1 MWASSFRIRAIWI
14 QWSECRASPLLLPWS
29 AKTLITAPY
38 FRHSWRNSR
47 DPSGLR
53 AAQLF
58 LGRSS
63 WLGLKSSAFPV
74 WCFLFKEGVLRVPY
88 SPKKVTSVRSWARPS
103 TPWDTLRHPETP
115 CHPNVSPWLSCYFPV
130 TFTRCIMLLFD
141 ICMDIV
147 EELWICRQIHLRRV
161 EHAVQNLGISKG
173 QRSIAKLHVEGHGG
187 TRTCPNL
194 PNTKLLPDVTRC
206 YQ

>member
-47 DPSGLR
+47 DPSGLK

-74 WCFLFKEGVLRVPY
+74 WCFFFKEGVLRVPY
-88 SPKKVTSVRSWARPS
+88 SPKRSLLYDLEHDPLHPE
-103 TPWDTLRHPETP
+103 TPWDTLRHPVTP
-115 CHPNVSPWLSCYFPV
+115 MCLPGFPV
-130 TFTRCIMLLFD
+130 TFQLLSPVASCPVLLLFD
-141 ICMDIV
+141 LCMDIV
-147 EELWICRQIHLRRV
+147 EELWIRRQIHLRRV
-161 EHAVQNLGISKG
+161 EHAVQNLGISKW
-173 QRSIAKLHVEGHGG
+173 QRSIAKHSEA
-187 TRTCPNL
+187 
-194 PNTKLLPDVTRC
+194 
-206 YQ
+206 

>member
-47 DPSGLR
+47 DPSGLK

-88 SPKKVTSVRSWARPS
+88 SPKRSLLYDLEHDPLHPE

-130 TFTRCIMLLFD
+130 TFTRCIMPSAAPVRHLHGYRWRTLD
-141 ICMDIV
+141 PPPNS
-147 EELWICRQIHLRRV
+147 LATGWTCR
-161 EHAVQNLGISKG
+161 
-173 QRSIAKLHVEGHGG
+173 AK
-187 TRTCPNL
+187 PWNF
-194 PNTKLLPDVTRC
+194 KVTAKHSEA
-206 YQ
+206 

>member
-47 DPSGLR
+47 DPSGLK

-88 SPKKVTSVRSWARPS
+88 SPKRSLLYDLEHDPLHPE
-103 TPWDTLRHPETP
+103 TPWDTLRH
-115 CHPNVSPWLSCYFPV
+115 
-130 TFTRCIMLLFD
+130 RAG
-141 ICMDIV
+141 
-147 EELWICRQIHLRRV
+147 RQAWLRRKDLADHV
-161 EHAVQNLGISKG
+161 LQHFARLLDLECLGRTLREGIVGDPLQLWTHNLYCVNCVYIY
-173 QRSIAKLHVEGHGG
+173 IF
-187 TRTCPNL
+187 
-194 PNTKLLPDVTRC
+194 
-206 YQ
+206 

>member
-47 DPSGLR
+47 DPSGLK
-53 AAQLF
+53 AARLF

-88 SPKKVTSVRSWARPS
+88 SPKRSLLYDLEHDPLHPE
-103 TPWDTLRHPETP
+103 TPWDTLSPQCVSLAFLLLSSYFHPLHHAQCCSCSTSAWISLKNSGSAAKFTCDGLNMP
-115 CHPNVSPWLSCYFPV
+115 CKTLEFQSDS
-130 TFTRCIMLLFD
+130 
-141 ICMDIV
+141 
-147 EELWICRQIHLRRV
+147 E
-161 EHAVQNLGISKG
+161 A
-173 QRSIAKLHVEGHGG
+173 
-187 TRTCPNL
+187 
-194 PNTKLLPDVTRC
+194 
-206 YQ
+206 